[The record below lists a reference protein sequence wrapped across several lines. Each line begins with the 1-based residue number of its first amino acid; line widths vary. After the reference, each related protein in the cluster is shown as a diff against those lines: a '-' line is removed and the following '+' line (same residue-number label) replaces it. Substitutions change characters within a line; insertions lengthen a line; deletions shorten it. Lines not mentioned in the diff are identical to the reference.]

1 MYLAYRTCIEAC
13 LHCMSMC
20 NHCATSCLQE
30 RDVDSMAQCIRLD
43 LECAAICRT
52 AADLMT
58 MGSQHANAICQIC
71 ADICQACAQE
81 CEKHTKMDH
90 CRQCATAC
98 HTCAEECLSMVAA

>member
-20 NHCATSCLQE
+20 NHCASSCLQE
-30 RDVDSMAQCIRLD
+30 KDVDAMPKCIRLD
-43 LECAAICRT
+43 MESAAICRT
-52 AADLMT
+52 AAELMT

-71 ADICQACAQE
+71 ADICQACAEE
-81 CEKHTKMDH
+81 CEKHMSMDH

-98 HTCAEECLSMVAA
+98 RTCAEECLSMVAA

>member
-20 NHCATSCLQE
+20 NHCASSCLQE
-30 RDVDSMAQCIRLD
+30 KDVDSMARCIRLD
-43 LECAAICRT
+43 MECATICRT
-52 AADLMT
+52 AAELMT

-71 ADICQACAQE
+71 ADICQACMEE
-81 CEKHTKMDH
+81 CEKHTAMDH

-98 HTCAEECLSMVAA
+98 RTCAEECLSMVAA

>member
-1 MYLAYRTCIEAC
+1 
-13 LHCMSMC
+13 
-20 NHCATSCLQE
+20 
-30 RDVDSMAQCIRLD
+30 MAQCIRLD